1 VTDAAGLERA
11 AHNILARSLGLRR
24 DQHLLIFADPHA
36 LAVADAVVQEAEKLG
51 VSVSV
56 FYVPTAV
63 QAAQTPAETLP
74 LPMESAIRETD
85 AVLSCLSDEAEHITF
100 RLRVLRT
107 TWGRRTKLAHC
118 PGMDL
123 MTFRMADTDYGL
135 IGDRCLQL
143 AHALLLGQ
151 ELEIVTYDARDQ
163 VYRLRVELDGRSYP
177 PGITDGIIP
186 EGAWANLPPGET
198 YIVPRDGNG
207 RFAVNGSLP
216 GRVMAPGESI
226 ILNFREGRLADI
238 EPHDSP
244 AVRHL
249 QRTQIAY
256 AEGRGDPNWSNLAEI
271 GFGLNST
278 IKRLTGI
285 EVLDEKM
292 SHTIHVA
299 LGHSVSLGGD
309 VESAIHC
316 DMIAR
321 DPTVTLD
328 GKPILDRGQW
338 RLNVSDW
345 RQDCSVLEV
354 PRAWRL
360 SVTQVRRSGKR
371 DERDNGRLLCT
382 WNDGRGRWNS
392 VAVGS
397 DATARLAARLYD
409 LLPESASAVT
419 IDDLTSRAVG
429 AGLTRD
435 QVMRLLW
442 LLRQYDLVRCPGE
455 HSA

>member
-1 VTDAAGLERA
+1 
-11 AHNILARSLGLRR
+11 
-24 DQHLLIFADPHA
+24 
-36 LAVADAVVQEAEKLG
+36 
-51 VSVSV
+51 
-56 FYVPTAV
+56 
-63 QAAQTPAETLP
+63 
-74 LPMESAIRETD
+74 
-85 AVLSCLSDEAEHITF
+85 
-100 RLRVLRT
+100 
-107 TWGRRTKLAHC
+107 
-118 PGMDL
+118 
-123 MTFRMADTDYGL
+123 MA
-135 IGDRCLQL
+135 
-143 AHALLLGQ
+143 
-151 ELEIVTYDARDQ
+151 
-163 VYRLRVELDGRSYP
+163 
-177 PGITDGIIP
+177 
-186 EGAWANLPPGET
+186 
-198 YIVPRDGNG
+198 NG